1 MERKFGIR
9 DKIGYMF
16 GDFGNDFTFIFASSF
31 LMIFYTKVLGISGA
45 AVGTLFLVA
54 RFIDAVTDV
63 TMGRIVDRSKATKQG
78 KFKPWILRMSG
89 PVALAS
95 FLMYQTSMISASMS
109 VKVVYMYVTY
119 ILWGSIFYTSINIP
133 YGSMAS
139 AITSITEERTMLST
153 FRNVGATLASLVI
166 GVLTP
171 LFIYTRDDSG
181 AQIVRGGSTFTIVAG
196 IFSICALI
204 CYLICYKLT
213 TERVRIDQSQY
224 KVSLLKSLKGLVKNR
239 ALLSIIGAAIFLL
252 FAQLLIMSMNNYVF
266 PDYYNDAQ
274 GIVLMNFINPILVL
288 IVVSPLTLFLSK
300 KYGKKE
306 LASVGMFFS
315 AIVYL
320 ILFLIKASNMYVFLI
335 LSSVGYMGLGV
346 FNTVIWAN
354 ITDVID
360 DQEVKSDQREDG
372 TVYAVYSFARK
383 IGQALAGGVGGW
395 TLSIIGYDSLA
406 NVQTGDVL
414 EKLYNASTLIPS
426 ICFLIVGLIL
436 FFLYPLS
443 KDKVLENCELLKQKH
458 K

>member
-1 MERKFGIR
+1 
-9 DKIGYMF
+9 
-16 GDFGNDFTFIFASSF
+16 
-31 LMIFYTKVLGISGA
+31 
-45 AVGTLFLVA
+45 
-54 RFIDAVTDV
+54 
-63 TMGRIVDRSKATKQG
+63 
-78 KFKPWILRMSG
+78 
-89 PVALAS
+89 
-95 FLMYQTSMISASMS
+95 MYQTSMISASMS

-119 ILWGSIFYTSINIP
+119 ILWGVFLHIYKYS

-153 FRNVGATLASLVI
+153 FRNVGATLARSLVI

-252 FAQLLIMSMNNYVF
+252 LAQLLIMSMNNYVF

-300 KYGKKE
+300 IWKK
-306 LASVGMFFS
+306 
-315 AIVYL
+315 
-320 ILFLIKASNMYVFLI
+320 N
-335 LSSVGYMGLGV
+335 
-346 FNTVIWAN
+346 WH
-354 ITDVID
+354 
-360 DQEVKSDQREDG
+360 Q
-372 TVYAVYSFARK
+372 
-383 IGQALAGGVGGW
+383 
-395 TLSIIGYDSLA
+395 
-406 NVQTGDVL
+406 
-414 EKLYNASTLIPS
+414 
-426 ICFLIVGLIL
+426 
-436 FFLYPLS
+436 
-443 KDKVLENCELLKQKH
+443 
-458 K
+458 